1 MTNGRGCEWHFL
13 ALLSVE
19 GKTVIQKNDDVTVYA
34 DGTLTY
40 GVTTRSNP
48 TYNGSWFSA
57 CDFTVE
63 RIGD

>member
-13 ALLSVE
+13 ALLSVDP
-19 GKTVIQKNDDVTVYA
+19 N
-34 DGTLTY
+34 
-40 GVTTRSNP
+40 
-48 TYNGSWFSA
+48 YNGSWFSA